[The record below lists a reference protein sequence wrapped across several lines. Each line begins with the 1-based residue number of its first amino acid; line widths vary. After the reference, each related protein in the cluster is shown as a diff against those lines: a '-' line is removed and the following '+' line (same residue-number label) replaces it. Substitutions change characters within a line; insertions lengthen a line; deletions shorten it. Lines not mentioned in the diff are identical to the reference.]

1 MKYYITL
8 LFWAFTAFSLRG
20 QDFQKLIESD
30 NTFPYSFSVLPL
42 SDGNYAVTG
51 TLFSQGNSFFATLLS
66 AEGEVLNSFRINTT
80 SWNRNNTV
88 ADKEGYLYWNLPD
101 PYNAKL
107 AKTTTTGQIIWAK
120 EIGTEM
126 NSAALN
132 NSVFSVFNEHILYAY
147 LSDADKPHVL
157 MIAPDG
163 TAVWQREWVLPD
175 NISAYWSAFDTLD
188 TDNGV
193 ILGNMNV
200 PVVSNLGVEYND
212 IYGFVTKISSSGDV
226 LKNTNLKNIYTN
238 DIAVLDNGNTMISG
252 WIEMNQLDTMLDRE
266 KCLIMFDQ
274 DFNIIWAKKV
284 GYPDRV
290 LAENQLIETKEG
302 VFWLTVH
309 PGGCG
314 YERMLSKIDYDGN
327 ILWTKSFDRF
337 RYSFRPNIANMTHD
351 FGLIDATEQGNQI
364 KLILRRTDA
373 EGNVAG
379 CMPTLYLNPTLIDF
393 EVEQSSYTW
402 DTNPA
407 SVLLSNSTLTTSP
420 LNWQS
425 TDYCINNPLD
435 FDANFTLSSDT
446 ICANTAWSTMST
458 EPNSGGN
465 SAWYWNSN
473 LLAESNM
480 EGELNNVI
488 LDTIGQVRITHVL
501 SAANCAD
508 TVSRMLYISQVPD
521 VYLGPDLSACD
532 SVVIEVSNPVPGSQL
547 VWNTGSQLA
556 KLVATSSGLYAINA
570 SIGNCF
576 DTDSINVVIKQTPF
590 VHLGPDT
597 TLCNEYQLMPL
608 QQQVPNLTYEWQDQ
622 STAPFFNATTT
633 GWYVLRV
640 SNQDCISTDS
650 VFVTIEVCEPVPTN
664 VYIPNCFAPG
674 SGDYK
679 NERFTVFSS
688 GVEIENLEIYDRW
701 GTLILQRHAAPFE
714 WDGTYKGKM
723 LQSGVFIASI
733 RYRQLVDGKVINVV
747 QDISLIR

>member
-8 LFWAFTAFSLRG
+8 LFWAFTASFLRG
-20 QDFQKLIESD
+20 QDFQKLIEPD
-30 NTFPYSFSVLPL
+30 NTSPYSFSVLPL

-51 TLFSQGNSFFATLLS
+51 NLYSQGNTPFGTLLS

-80 SWNRNNTV
+80 SFIQNNTV

-101 PYNAKL
+101 MNNAKL

-120 EIGTEM
+120 EVGGGT

-132 NSVFSVFNEHILYAY
+132 NSVFSIFNENILYAY
-147 LSDADKPHVL
+147 LGDSAKLLVL
-157 MIAPDG
+157 MTAPDG

-175 NISAYWSAFDTLD
+175 NISANWSAFDTLD
-188 TDNGV
+188 SDNGV

-200 PVVSNLGVEYND
+200 PVVNNLGVEYGET
-212 IYGFVTKISSSGDV
+212 YGFVTKISSNGNV
-226 LKNTNLKNIYTN
+226 LKTTHLKHIFTQ
-238 DIAVLDNGNTMISG
+238 DMAVLDNGNTMISG

-266 KCLIMFDQ
+266 KCLIMLDQ

-284 GYPDRV
+284 VYPDRIIG
-290 LAENQLIETKEG
+290 ENQLIETKEG

-314 YERMLSKIDYDGN
+314 YERMLSKIDVEGN

-337 RYSFRPNIANMTHD
+337 RYSYRPNVANMTHD
-351 FGLIDATEQGNQI
+351 FGMIDATEQVNQN

-379 CMPTLYLNPTLIDF
+379 CMPTLYLNPTLVDF
-393 EVEQSSYTW
+393 EVEQSPYTW
-402 DTNPA
+402 NTSSA
-407 SVLLSNSTLTTSP
+407 SILLSNSTLTASP

-425 TDYCINNPLD
+425 VDDCTNNPLD
-435 FDANFTLSSDT
+435 FDASFTLSSDT
-446 ICANTAWSTMST
+446 ICANTAWNTMSA

-465 SAWYWNSN
+465 SAWYWNNN
-473 LLAESNM
+473 LLAESNV

-501 SAANCAD
+501 SSANCAD

-532 SVVIEVSNPVPGSQL
+532 SVIIEASNPVSGSQL

-556 KLVATSSGLYAINA
+556 KLVATSSGIYTINA

-597 TLCNEYQLMPL
+597 TLCNEYQLMPP
-608 QQQVPNLTYEWQDQ
+608 QQHMANLTYEWQDQ
-622 STAPFFNATTT
+622 STAPFLNATTT

-650 VFVTIEVCEPVPTN
+650 VFVTIEVCEPERTN

-679 NERFTVFSS
+679 NERFAVFSS
-688 GVEIENLEIYDRW
+688 GVEIENLKIYDRW
-701 GTLILQRHAAPFE
+701 GALILQRNAAPFE
-714 WDGTYKGKM
+714 WDGTFRGKM
-723 LQSGVFIASI
+723 LQSGVFTASI
-733 RYRQLVDGKVINVV
+733 RYRQLVDGKVVNVV
-747 QDISLIR
+747 QDVSLIR